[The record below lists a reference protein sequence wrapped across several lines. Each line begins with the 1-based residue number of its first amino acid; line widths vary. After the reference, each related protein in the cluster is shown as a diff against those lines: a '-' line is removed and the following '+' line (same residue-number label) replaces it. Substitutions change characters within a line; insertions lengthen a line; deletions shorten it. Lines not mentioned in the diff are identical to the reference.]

1 LHDMDKDFKS
11 GDTLDNKYLLVRKIG
26 EGGFGHVYL
35 AQDILLEEH
44 YVALKCL
51 KIDEGAIERYLIQE
65 MDFLSSLADPHVV
78 GFYHHFK
85 NKNTLFLVME
95 YCSGGSLRQLLQTEV
110 RVRPEMG
117 AGWIIKL
124 CSTLQNVHD
133 HGIVHHDLKPE
144 NILFSR
150 DGTPKIADF
159 GVANT
164 RAGTPSYMCPGL
176 FFPDESV
183 SRTDGRVDIYALGV
197 TLLELVTGQNP
208 FLHMSEDDLLNA
220 KVHLDF
226 VTDELPGWFKEIV
239 LKALHPKPE
248 LRFQTMQE
256 FKEALESK
264 HVPYIFSRNRI
275 QAHKATLK
283 AEWYLSR
290 RRYVTALKISEQ
302 ALGQDPHCLGALI
315 VAGKCELLLKR
326 IERAE
331 KLFEQAV
338 NLNPRVNIQKELG
351 WIYLEK
357 RRFPEAISMLHD
369 YLQRQAADYEAY
381 NLLIKAFYET
391 GRYEA
396 AVDLIEVV
404 LKDYRINNCFEN
416 NLMLCLILL
425 GQVPKDFSLL
435 RDKANPFLLYN
446 WGVYKELSPSWD
458 REGRVTLKSKMI
470 FQEFRYGNNR
480 NRKRNIMTIEQDN
493 ADRLEFKEPI
503 ICLGRSLE
511 NDLVFREMSV
521 SRRHCVLINYPEDVW
536 LHDLGS
542 THGTY
547 IDGHRVESPVFLE
560 RRCRISIGDSELTV
574 LPREGILL

>member
-1 LHDMDKDFKS
+1 MDEDFKS
-11 GDTLDNKYLLVRKIG
+11 GATLDDKYLLVRKLG

-35 AQDILLEEH
+35 AQDDLLEER

-51 KIDEGAIERYLIQE
+51 KIDESAREQYLIRE
-65 MDFLSSLADPHVV
+65 MDFLSTLADPHVV
-78 GFYHHFK
+78 GFYHHFR
-85 NKNTLFLVME
+85 NENNLFLVME
-95 YCSGGSLRQLLQTEV
+95 YCSGGSLRQLLATKR
-110 RVRPEMG
+110 RVTPEKA

-124 CSTLQNVHD
+124 CGTLQRVHD

-164 RAGTPSYMCPGL
+164 RAGTPSYMCPEL
-176 FFPDESV
+176 FLPAENV

-208 FLHMSEDDLLNA
+208 FFHLSEDDLLNA
-220 KVHLDF
+220 KVRLDF
-226 VTDELPGWFKEIV
+226 VTAELPEWLKEIV

-256 FKEALESK
+256 FKEAIESK

-275 QAHKATLK
+275 QAHKAAMK
-283 AEWYLSR
+283 AEWYLAR
-290 RRYVTALKISEQ
+290 RRYVSALKISEQ
-302 ALGQDPHCLGALI
+302 ALSQDTHCLGALI
-315 VAGKCELLLKR
+315 TAGKCELLLKR

-331 KLFEQAV
+331 KFFEQAIK
-338 NLNPRVNIQKELG
+338 LNPRLNIQKELG

-357 RRFPEAISMLHD
+357 RRFPEAISMFHD
-369 YLQRQAADYEAY
+369 HLQRQAADYEAY

-391 GRYEA
+391 ERYEA
-396 AVDLIEVV
+396 AVDLIEIV
-404 LKDYRINNCFEN
+404 LKDYKDNNCFEN

-425 GQVPKDFSLL
+425 DQAPEDFSLL
-435 RDKANPFLLYN
+435 RDKTNPFLLYN
-446 WGVYKELSPSWD
+446 WSIYKELPPSWD
-458 REGRVTLKSKMI
+458 REGRVTLKSKLI
-470 FQEFRYGNNR
+470 FQEFRHGNNR
-480 NRKRNIMTIEQDN
+480 KRKRNIITIEQGD
-493 ADRLEFKEPI
+493 ADRLEFQAPI
-503 ICLGRSLE
+503 ICIGRNSE
-511 NDLVFREMSV
+511 NDLVFQEMSV

-547 IDGHRVESPVFLE
+547 IDGVAVGSPVFFE
-560 RRCRISIGDSELTV
+560 RRCCILIGNSEFTI
-574 LPREGILL
+574 LPREGILI